1 MTSHRWMLAA
11 GCWAAVCCQAG
22 HSPTRVW
29 ACRSGGYWC
38 ASVWYL
44 RLRYK
49 RMATLQA
56 GGVRDHPAVTA
67 SPGLSRSR
75 ICLKCRRREFNPWV
89 GKILWKRAWQ
99 PTPEFLP
106 AESHGQRSLVSYTPW
121 GQKEWDQTEVT

>member
-1 MTSHRWMLAA
+1 
-11 GCWAAVCCQAG
+11 
-22 HSPTRVW
+22 
-29 ACRSGGYWC
+29 
-38 ASVWYL
+38 
-44 RLRYK
+44 
-49 RMATLQA
+49 MATLQA